1 MNSWQITPYF
11 YFYLAGAIL
20 SFILAVLG
28 WQMRPA
34 KGTTYFSFMALGMGL
49 WTLGHLLG
57 FFNTDLEW
65 KLVMLRIEYFGNI
78 TSAYFW
84 IFFAISYTQYNRWL
98 KKRTFFWLAL
108 VPLITFIQ
116 VLTIHQN
123 GFFYKS
129 YGLAFENGLVRFV
142 KEYNFGFY
150 LWAIYGYILILT
162 GGIMLIAGILNN
174 PNVYRKQVIPIVTSA
189 VFLIIPN
196 MLYITGKNPI
206 SPYDPTPLT
215 FTVAGI
221 IGLMLLRQ
229 NKLFDL
235 VPVAHHLVFKNI
247 KSGVVVIDK
256 MTRILEMNTAAE
268 KIIGC
273 SQDQVLGVSLLQV
286 LPGYNE
292 LIADDNNSKDK
303 KIEIEV
309 GGDKRIFEI
318 QITPLLEHANK
329 IVGKIIMFY
338 DITEL
343 KHAQDELDAFARTVA
358 HDLKSPLGMQWSF
371 IELLK
376 ENELP
381 DKEKPA
387 LYESI
392 GQGAVKM
399 MDIVDALLLLAKVRN
414 QDHIELRPLDMDK
427 IVDNAFARVVHSN
440 SPDNVEII
448 RPKTWPVA
456 LGYAPWI
463 EEIWVNYLSNAVKYG
478 GAPPV
483 VEVGANDQDDYV
495 RFWVKDNGEGL
506 TLDEQ
511 ATLFKDFERLD
522 RHVSET
528 TGHGLGLSIVRRI
541 ANKLGGEFGVIS
553 DGKNGSTFYF
563 SLRKRGE

>member
-1 MNSWQITPYF
+1 
-11 YFYLAGAIL
+11 
-20 SFILAVLG
+20 
-28 WQMRPA
+28 MRPA

-57 FFNTDLEW
+57 FFNTNLEW

-84 IFFAISYTQYNRWL
+84 IFFALSYTQYNRWL

-116 VLTIHQN
+116 VLTIQQN

-129 YGLAFENGLVRFV
+129 YGLAFEHGLIRFV

-162 GGIMLIAGILNN
+162 GGIILIAGILNN
-174 PNVYRKQVIPIVTSA
+174 PNVYRKQVVPIVTSA

-196 MLYITGKNPI
+196 LLYITGKNPI

-215 FTVAGI
+215 FTVAGL

-247 KSGVVVIDK
+247 KSGVVVIDQT
-256 MTRILEMNTAAE
+256 TRILEMNTAAE

-286 LPGYNE
+286 LPEYKD
-292 LIADDNNSKDK
+292 LITADNNPNEK
-303 KIEIEV
+303 KIAIEV
-309 GGDKRIFEI
+309 GGEKRIFEI
-318 QITPLLEHANK
+318 QTTSLLEHANK
-329 IVGKIIMFY
+329 IAGKIIMFY

-343 KHAQDELDAFARTVA
+343 KHTQDELDAFARTVA

-376 ENELP
+376 ENDLP
-381 DKEKPA
+381 EKEKAA

-392 GQGAVKM
+392 GRGAAKM
-399 MDIVDALLLLAKVRN
+399 IDIVDALLLLAKVRN
-414 QDHIELRPLDMDK
+414 QDHIELRPLEMDK
-427 IVDNAFARVVHSN
+427 IVDNAFARVVHAN
-440 SPDNVEII
+440 SSDKVEII

-478 GAPPV
+478 GNPPV
-483 VEVGANDQDDYV
+483 VEVGADDRDGFV

-506 TLDEQ
+506 SPDEQ
-511 ATLFKDFERLD
+511 TSLFKDFERLT

-528 TGHGLGLSIVRRI
+528 SGHGLGLSIVRRI
-541 ANKLGGEFGVIS
+541 TNKLGGEFGVIS

-563 SLRKRGE
+563 SLRKKAD